1 MDRARSW
8 LDEFYHGFQSASFQV
23 PWNRGAGC
31 CDWHG
36 AAVWCSR
43 FESCVVLT
51 SCRYSA
57 HPKGDPPMTTVIPS
71 VVIEGSPFGGAES
84 PMIFR
89 ASLAAINPTAGIFK
103 ALFTIPNH
111 PKASR
116 TLANWIELAYQSHTA
131 LHCVVALVNPCKSS
145 CCLKIGYH
153 RQAMTKPYLSFFYPV
168 PSIPRTRII
177 AADLEGTIWVF
188 SMRDKRDCKAA
199 RFVERVQFESRKRTN
214 LDHTWSFRAFWGIW
228 V

>member
-1 MDRARSW
+1 
-8 LDEFYHGFQSASFQV
+8 
-23 PWNRGAGC
+23 
-31 CDWHG
+31 
-36 AAVWCSR
+36 
-43 FESCVVLT
+43 
-51 SCRYSA
+51 
-57 HPKGDPPMTTVIPS
+57 MTTVIPS

-131 LHCVVALVNPCKSS
+131 PHCVVALVNPCKSS

-214 LDHTWSFRAFWGIW
+214 LDHT
-228 V
+228 